1 MKNLISVVERFAPY
15 VLLVIGLY
23 VLGMFGYMLFVI
35 SEFKYRPNPRQ
46 VYEIN
51 SSKLDFAYYELSGG
65 LKIQSERFVYKDSNG
80 NWLAISNMPNKF
92 KKENFKALREKL
104 IFIYGDN
111 TIYPENKILMDNPL
125 HMVSMKSVIKTR
137 IPLKEIKDHLKAPTK
152 NFNGFYNIE
161 TFSPIQVE
169 FKEIVI
175 NQGGIEYKYQ
185 ADIEKCPICH
195 EKNFIEIK

>member
-1 MKNLISVVERFAPY
+1 MSFLNFC
-15 VLLVIGLY
+15 
-23 VLGMFGYMLFVI
+23 
-35 SEFKYRPNPRQ
+35 
-46 VYEIN
+46 
-51 SSKLDFAYYELSGG
+51 
-65 LKIQSERFVYKDSNG
+65 
-80 NWLAISNMPNKF
+80 KF

-125 HMVSMKSVIKTR
+125 HIVSMKSVIKTR

>member
-51 SSKLDFAYYELSGG
+51 SSKLDFAYYELGGG

-92 KKENFKALREKL
+92 KKENFKALRE
-104 IFIYGDN
+104 
-111 TIYPENKILMDNPL
+111 M
-125 HMVSMKSVIKTR
+125 
-137 IPLKEIKDHLKAPTK
+137 
-152 NFNGFYNIE
+152 
-161 TFSPIQVE
+161 
-169 FKEIVI
+169 
-175 NQGGIEYKYQ
+175 
-185 ADIEKCPICH
+185 
-195 EKNFIEIK
+195 

>member
-92 KKENFKALREKL
+92 KKENFKVLREKL

-125 HMVSMKSVIKTR
+125 HIVSMKSVIKTR

-152 NFNGFYNIE
+152 
-161 TFSPIQVE
+161 TLM
-169 FKEIVI
+169 
-175 NQGGIEYKYQ
+175 
-185 ADIEKCPICH
+185 A
-195 EKNFIEIK
+195 FITLKLFRPFRSSLKK